1 MDTAKPPRPLVF
13 PADAIQASQTVAA
26 IAAVGVTVVCGF
38 PAAGK
43 TTVTRFLSELIDSV
57 VLDKDTF
64 APQLEEA
71 VMSELTGD
79 PHDRD
84 SDCYRRVV
92 SPTCTP
98 LWSAKR

>member
-1 MDTAKPPRPLVF
+1 MESVKPPRPLVL
-13 PADAIQASQTVAA
+13 
-26 IAAVGVTVVCGF
+26 

-43 TTVTRFLSELIDSV
+43 TTATQFLSGLIDSV
-57 VLDKDTF
+57 VLDKDAF

-84 SDCYRRVV
+84 SALYRRE
-92 SPTCTP
+92 PQP
-98 LWSAKR
+98 A